1 MMCFTDREN
10 IPDGQNTGKPAS
22 GQELETCIRNIKVRT
37 VLTIG
42 SLSIQQGDVLAFR
55 VIQSNYDLKLYREC
69 RMD

>member
-22 GQELETCIRNIKVRT
+22 GQEPETCIRNIKVRT
-37 VLTIG
+37 VLTTG
-42 SLSIQQGDVLAFR
+42 SLSIQQDILAFQ
-55 VIQSNYDLKLYREC
+55 VIQSNYDLNLYWEC